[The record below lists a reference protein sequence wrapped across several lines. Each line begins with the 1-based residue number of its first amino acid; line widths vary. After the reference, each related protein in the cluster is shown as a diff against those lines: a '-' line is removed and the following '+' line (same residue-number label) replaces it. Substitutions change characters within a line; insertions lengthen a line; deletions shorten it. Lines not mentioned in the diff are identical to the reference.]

1 MKKLLLAAL
10 TVLAVVPW
18 STGQSDV
25 RVITCPKPLSREALA
40 RVNLDAQ
47 WLIKLKLDNSR
58 DGIFS
63 LQVIPA
69 PPPAATKE
77 GAAKEGAA
85 KDGDA
90 KDGEAKEGTAPAA
103 AAPNSLGGLQIA
115 VQTLLGDVILLDGE
129 TGDLLWRMPL
139 PKPLAQPVGYNSR
152 SIFVVRGDMLFV
164 LNRTNGLHRVFSHFK
179 DDPLPVYGY
188 RLPATPSAPPVA
200 DDLGL
205 FLAMSN
211 RVVGYLFPDPESL
224 ALIKKKELDAKII
237 SVITDKS
244 SQQPI
249 QTWTFETPGA
259 TVEQAPLVT
268 ANDVDVVTNT
278 GNFLYLNRFISYER
292 VAYRIRSS
300 VIAPMNS
307 YDDTAYIAAE
317 DYTLYALDMKAPL
330 LRWRFLSSAPIY
342 RQPIV
347 TDRDIYIVPE
357 RLGMSRLLRE
367 TGEEV
372 WANRDA
378 VQFLAVNPK
387 IVYARDRRGNLLFL
401 DALRGSI
408 LATFDLRDWTVVVA
422 NEWTDRIYV
431 AAQDGQV
438 LCLRHRDYAAPLKN
452 RTIVGPKLDEGA
464 ETPDK
469 EAPGKEA
476 PGKEAP
482 GKEAPKK
489 EDMEKK
495 NGEKKDDEKMG
506 RLTPRPAPVWLAA
519 HPWDRSP
526 ACPASGRQQACLT
539 S

>member
-10 TVLAVVPW
+10 TALAVVPW
-18 STGQSDV
+18 SMGQSDV
-25 RVITCPKPLSREALA
+25 RVMTCPKPLSREALA

-69 PPPAATKE
+69 PPAAEATTGAKE
-77 GAAKEGAA
+77 AAAKE
-85 KDGDA
+85 DA
-90 KDGEAKEGTAPAA
+90 KEEPAKESAVRSAGAGP
-103 AAPNSLGGLQIA
+103 QIV
-115 VQTLLGDVILLDGE
+115 VQTLLGDVALLDGE

-139 PKPLAQPVGYNSR
+139 PMPLAQPAGYNSR
-152 SIFVVRGDMLFV
+152 SIFIVRGDMLFA
-164 LNRTNGLHRVFSHFK
+164 LNRTTGLHRVFTQFK

-188 RLPATPSAPPVA
+188 RLAATPSAPPVA

-211 RVVGYLFPDPESL
+211 RVVGYLLPDPESL
-224 ALIKKKELDAKII
+224 ALIKKKDLDAKIV

-249 QTWTFETPGA
+249 QTWTYETAGA

-278 GNFLYLNRFISYER
+278 GDFLYLNRFISFRRALYQ
-292 VAYRIRSS
+292 IRSS

-307 YDDTAYIAAE
+307 YEDTAYIAAE
-317 DYTLYALDMKAPL
+317 DYTLYALDLKAPQ
-330 LRWRFLSSAPIY
+330 LRWRFLSAAPIY
-342 RQPIV
+342 RQPMV
-347 TDRDIYIVPE
+347 TDRDIFIVPE
-357 RLGMSRLLRE
+357 RLGMSRLLRA

-378 VQFLAVNPK
+378 VQFLAANPK

-408 LATFDLRDWTVVVA
+408 LATFDLRDWTMVVA

-452 RTIVGPKLDEGA
+452 RILVAPKVEEDGGKDEPKKD
-464 ETPDK
+464 E
-469 EAPGKEA
+469 
-476 PGKEAP
+476 
-482 GKEAPKK
+482 PKK

-495 NGEKKDDEKMG
+495 NDAPKDADKMG
-506 RLTPRPAPVWLAA
+506 RLTPSGAPVRPAASWWCR
-519 HPWDRSP
+519 HPAFPARS
-526 ACPASGRQQACLT
+526 RLDACLT